1 MALVPLQSFSILI
14 CPVIIL
20 LALNFPGIFYRNAF
34 TQYATVLA
42 VVLTS
47 WEVLLSVTFEN
58 PVFAYLVGLFE
69 AWMGIWAFVLVVVHN
84 PSQEFCR
91 LIPVRKE
98 THSATKGSTTSGET
112 DLIWQR
118 FPPHMSWERLAW
130 TIDLFINLRG
140 IGWNYRWGNYYV
152 PIDVEEPP
160 MSTSK
165 ERLSGRSYPPSLANL
180 IMRFV
185 GQVGWVIFCQLNIFP
200 FIKTQLTSDTGSNYN
215 FAVGLLS
222 LLVSL
227 ITIVVDIDLLNT
239 TSTLIVTAFDTSRF
253 LGLHAFPWAHPSPW
267 GSLNAVAR
275 KGILGNYPRP
285 TQISS

>member
-69 AWMGIWAFVLVVVHN
+69 AWMGIWAFVLVVFIIRARN
-84 PSQEFCR
+84 F
-91 LIPVRKE
+91 
-98 THSATKGSTTSGET
+98 
-112 DLIWQR
+112 R